1 MVIPDAGPDRLSRQA
16 ARQAFQRRLVGIE
29 PHFLPLLIWV
39 VVPVLLLPVT
49 VSGHSSIRLLLPV
62 ILTGLI
68 LQSQKALPKLSSGR
82 LARIFFALQR
92 GLGFG
97 SVASLWILTLLERS
111 GPHLILRFTT
121 LVLVGLFALVASI
134 KLVFV
139 LAQVP
144 RVNARVLAGAAAG
157 YIYLGFTGG
166 LIAAAM
172 QVILPGTFSMGESGG
187 HELLIDRLTYFSFVV
202 LAGLGLG
209 DVLPHSALGERFVIL
224 LSLSGTLYQA
234 VLVGLLIG
242 RFIATQE
249 ADLELEALADA
260 SAELPPERSAGT
272 GD

>member
-1 MVIPDAGPDRLSRQA
+1 MAAVASTLSRQA
-16 ARQAFQRRLVGIE
+16 ARQAFQRRLVSIE

-39 VVPVLLLPVT
+39 VVPVMLLPVT
-49 VSGHSSIRLLLPV
+49 VSGQSGIRLLLPV
-62 ILTGLI
+62 MLSGLI
-68 LQSQKALPKLSSGR
+68 LQSLKALPLLSGGR
-82 LARIFFALQR
+82 LARVFHALQR
-92 GLGFG
+92 VLGFG
-97 SVASLWILTLLERS
+97 SMISLWILTLLERS
-111 GPHLILRFTT
+111 GPYQILRFST

-144 RVNARVLAGAAAG
+144 RVNGRVLAGAAAG

-166 LIAAAM
+166 LIAAAL

-242 RFIATQE
+242 RYIATQE
-249 ADLELEALADA
+249 ADLELDALVDAADDLA
-260 SAELPPERSAGT
+260 SDQPARSA
-272 GD
+272 D